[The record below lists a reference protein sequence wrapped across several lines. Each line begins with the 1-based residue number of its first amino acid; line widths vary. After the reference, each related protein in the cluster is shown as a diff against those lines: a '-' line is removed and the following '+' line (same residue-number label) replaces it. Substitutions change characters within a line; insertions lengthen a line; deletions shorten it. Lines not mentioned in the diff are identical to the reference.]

1 MLDPVLQRH
10 QASLSGSAYIT
21 FQLSRV
27 ETARIKKIEVSDKAR
42 IGKFDVGL
50 YGVLPGMFESTVP
63 DFLNVDREQSVTL
76 TGLPLGEQLYTARG
90 SQGLALGSYIARQIG
105 AYDTRSAK

>member
-1 MLDPVLQRH
+1 MKKGSYISISASEPGVLLPSMLDPVLQRH

-27 ETARIKKIEVSDKAR
+27 EAARIKKIEVSDKAR

-50 YGVLPGMFESTVP
+50 YGVLPSMFESTVP
-63 DFLNVDREQSVTL
+63 DFLNVDRE
-76 TGLPLGEQLYTARG
+76 
-90 SQGLALGSYIARQIG
+90 
-105 AYDTRSAK
+105 